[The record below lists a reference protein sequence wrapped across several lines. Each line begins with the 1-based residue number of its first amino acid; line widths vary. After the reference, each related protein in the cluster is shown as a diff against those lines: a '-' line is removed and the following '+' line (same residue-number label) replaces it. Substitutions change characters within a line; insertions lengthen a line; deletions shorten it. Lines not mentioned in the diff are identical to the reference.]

1 MNPNMAL
8 KVWAYSQAIF
18 CFAAK
23 KRGHN
28 RSVHVQVM
36 LHAALG
42 RPNLHLFSS
51 IVSVGHS
58 LDPVLVVTCVF
69 DWTVREKNK
78 RV

>member
-42 RPNLHLFSS
+42 RPNFISS
-51 IVSVGHS
+51 AASCLWVIA
-58 LDPVLVVTCVF
+58 
-69 DWTVREKNK
+69 
-78 RV
+78 